1 MAWTAPPTYVSGNI
15 LTAAQ
20 MNAVSGDLNA
30 LTNGRRLGRVTR
42 TTDLT
47 VSATTLAGASDY
59 FSSDLSWTAVAATE
73 YLIEFY
79 VARVVPA
86 AGDYVTFNLV
96 DGSGTGLCQMA
107 IAGGTVQM
115 GIRASFSYTPGAGTA
130 AVNIRNVKGTSNAT
144 IYAANG
150 GTGIFDY
157 APATL
162 TVYGPMST
170 T

>member
-1 MAWTAPPTYVSGNI
+1 MAWTAPPTYVAGAI

-20 MNAVSGDLNA
+20 MNAISGNLNA

-73 YLIEFY
+73 YLVQLS
-79 VARVVPA
+79 VARCVP
-86 AGDYVTFNLV
+86 GSSDYVTFNLV
-96 DGSGTGLCQMA
+96 DGSGAGLCLLAVVGSQTGVLA
-107 IAGGTVQM
+107 T
-115 GIRASFSYTPGAGTA
+115 FSYTPGAGTA
-130 AVNIRNVKGTSNAT
+130 AVNIRNVRGASNGT